1 MFDVFLNR
9 LIANKYVKEDDSGL
23 LYPTRITHRLEEDA
37 ANFLEPNWLKEL
49 SENTT

>member
-1 MFDVFLNR
+1 MFDFFLNR
-9 LIANKYVKEDDSGL
+9 LIPNKYVKEDDSGL
-23 LYPTRITHRLEEDA
+23 LYPTRITHRLEKDA